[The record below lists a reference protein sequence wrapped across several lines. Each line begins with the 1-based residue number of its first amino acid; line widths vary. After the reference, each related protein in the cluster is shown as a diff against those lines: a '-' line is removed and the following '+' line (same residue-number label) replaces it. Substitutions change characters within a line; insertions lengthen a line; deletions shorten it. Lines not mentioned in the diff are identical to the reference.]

1 MISHINSPGH
11 ATRTNQRLDE
21 IGNSN
26 VAIRAEKLL
35 KSWQKASPANGQC
48 GPGHANRD
56 GFPCFPL
63 SLSLEPN
70 GHIGAS
76 CYCHP
81 LSIHSGL
88 APSSQ
93 LSETQT
99 PLRFGCPN
107 PTEVWLRAARF
118 SEGTGPFASHPANG
132 VQNVQVLVCLDA
144 LWVRRTGAKTRQVR
158 RSHLSGPAV

>member
-1 MISHINSPGH
+1 MSSSRKHIVSSFTLKSRTEPEKHQRAVISHINSPGH

-76 CYCHP
+76 CHCHP
-81 LSIHSGL
+81 RSIHSGL

-93 LSETQT
+93 LSETHT
-99 PLRFGCPN
+99 PLRFGCAQRVSQKALDHLPHTR
-107 PTEVWLRAARF
+107 PM
-118 SEGTGPFASHPANG
+118 
-132 VQNVQVLVCLDA
+132 VCRMSRYWYAWTLC
-144 LWVRRTGAKTRQVR
+144 G
-158 RSHLSGPAV
+158 

>member
-1 MISHINSPGH
+1 MLPE
-11 ATRTNQRLDE
+11 RTKDWMRLGTQTWPFGQRSCSNLGKRPPLPTASVDQ
-21 IGNSN
+21 GN
-26 VAIRAEKLL
+26 
-35 KSWQKASPANGQC
+35 
-48 GPGHANRD
+48 ANRD

-76 CYCHP
+76 CHCHP
-81 LSIHSGL
+81 LSIRSGL

-93 LSETQT
+93 LRETQT

-132 VQNVQVLVCLDA
+132 VQNVQVLVCSDA
-144 LWVRRTGAKTRQVR
+144 LWVRQTGAKTRKVR